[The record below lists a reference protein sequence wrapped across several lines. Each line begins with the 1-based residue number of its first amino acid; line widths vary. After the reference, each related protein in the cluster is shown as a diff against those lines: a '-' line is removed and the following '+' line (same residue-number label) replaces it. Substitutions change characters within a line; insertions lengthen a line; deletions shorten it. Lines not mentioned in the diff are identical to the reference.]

1 MTSNSPS
8 SNSRDPSPFNRTVQH
23 DAKRAAILSQAAK
36 LFNYKGSRATTLK
49 DIAES
54 LGLTKTS
61 LYYYVKT
68 KEDLIYQCYRVAL
81 QHHHK
86 RLDEIEAEHTG
97 AVAKASAFFLQ
108 PFENWLAAQEGRG
121 PHIAALLEIAA
132 LKGSHRIEIETRYIA
147 LFKRLR
153 GYIRDGIADG
163 SLRHCEPNA
172 TTRAILGSVDWTF
185 SWLHNIPLAQVSVT
199 ALEALDIL
207 SHGIFAGAGEHAPA
221 NISHESEQVA
231 LLHGGFNRE
240 EQNRLKQ
247 IAFLKT
253 GTWFFNKQGF
263 NGTSLDEIA
272 EHLNVSKGAFYYHIS
287 NKEDL
292 LLRCY
297 GHSLDIMEKIHAQA
311 AQSLGSGLEKA
322 ELTCRRTFYVQNSDV
337 GPLIRYNSITALP
350 MDRRRQILKRTNI
363 ANEQFGNF
371 LSEGMV
377 DGSVRVVNTYIAQ
390 QLIAG
395 AINAAMD
402 LNQWRKVDNIDSAA
416 IDYFDVFFNGL
427 LPRATQ
433 QNTELRESLCD
444 Q

>member
-1 MTSNSPS
+1 MTANTPS
-8 SNSRDPSPFNRTVQH
+8 SKNRDPSPFNRTVQH

-68 KEDLIYQCYRVAL
+68 KEDLIYQCYMIALEHHHQRLDAIETEHAGAMARASTFLL
-81 QHHHK
+81 QH
-86 RLDEIEAEHTG
+86 
-97 AVAKASAFFLQ
+97 
-108 PFENWLAAQEGRG
+108 FETWLAAQEGRG

-132 LKGSHRIEIETRYIA
+132 LKGSHRAEVETRYIS

-153 GYIRDGIADG
+153 EYIHQGIADG
-163 SLRHCEPNA
+163 SLRYCEPNA
-172 TTRAILGSVDWTF
+172 TTRAILGSVEWTF
-185 SWLHNIPLAQVSVT
+185 SWLHNIPLAQVNTT
-199 ALEALDIL
+199 AKEALDIL
-207 SHGIFAGAGEHAPA
+207 AHGIFAGVPEHVPA

-231 LLHGGFNRE
+231 LLGGFDRE

-292 LLRCY
+292 LFRCY
-297 GHSLDIMEKIHAQA
+297 CHSLEIMEKIHAQA
-311 AQSLGSGLEKA
+311 AQSMGNGLEKA

-350 MDRRRQILKRTNI
+350 MERRRQILKRTDK
-363 ANEQFGNF
+363 ANEQFGHF
-371 LSEGMV
+371 LSEGVV
-377 DGSVRVVNTYIAQ
+377 DGSVRAVNIYVAQ

-395 AINAAMD
+395 AMNAAMD

-427 LPRATQ
+427 LPRATN
-433 QNTELRESLCD
+433 QNT
-444 Q
+444 